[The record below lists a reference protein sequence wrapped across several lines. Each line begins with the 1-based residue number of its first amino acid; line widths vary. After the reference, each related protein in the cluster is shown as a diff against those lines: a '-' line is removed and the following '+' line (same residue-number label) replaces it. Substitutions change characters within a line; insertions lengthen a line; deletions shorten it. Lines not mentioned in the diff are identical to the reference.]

1 MDTNFTGRAENVKHY
16 YFAHG
21 DPIQLLNGISEFFDV
36 LGRREQFRKNLD
48 SIHIEYDQHSGRHVA
63 TVSLLEMEI

>member
-1 MDTNFTGRAENVKHY
+1 MATNFTGKAENVKQY

-36 LGRREQFRKNLD
+36 TGRRDWFTQQLD
-48 SIHIEYDQHSGRHVA
+48 TIHIEYDQSSNRHVA
-63 TVSLLEMEI
+63 TVSLLPKES